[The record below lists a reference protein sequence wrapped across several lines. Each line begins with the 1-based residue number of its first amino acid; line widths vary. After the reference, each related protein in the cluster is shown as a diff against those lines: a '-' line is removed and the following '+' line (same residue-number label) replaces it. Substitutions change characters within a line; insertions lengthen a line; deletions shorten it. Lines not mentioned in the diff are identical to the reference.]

1 MSLTRK
7 THKKAA
13 ISALLAATL
22 TFGTLGA
29 FGGLLGTAEENESG
43 IDLDENIM
51 LSIFWPPTP
60 DYITDE
66 QYRLISE
73 AGINWIMGAGEETLA
88 TPENQEKMLSL
99 CEKYGIKMILNDGTF
114 GANLKNK
121 SESYVSARVDKY
133 KDSEALGG
141 FYILDEPYN
150 ANEYVDAYLNLK
162 KAYPNGYMHLNFL
175 PGGAYISDEI
185 YRAQLND
192 WCRLCEAG
200 GYPVDYLMFDCYPF
214 GLEEGSMDRSTFYT
228 NIRAVHDVALENGVR
243 SGTYIQAVR
252 QTVAY
257 RRPTASEMR
266 YEMYSAL
273 AFGFKQLSF
282 FTWFTPVNRS
292 EPFEDGIISPDGV
305 PNEHY
310 ETVKTLGGEILNI
323 GSTLVKCEALEVY
336 LNGNDTWGQPSIP
349 KDFFVQPQK
358 KDQSYTLSFMK
369 HKESGRNYLMIVNND
384 FTNASNVD
392 LTLDGSISTL
402 YEVSREDGSLTAI
415 EIADG
420 KLHLELEAGDA
431 AFFALPEGLDFEKST
446 ETSVNL
452 AEGALI
458 TATQSLGSGGY
469 YLSFLNDGR
478 RFAEDG
484 IMGWRSTDKKDISLV
499 IDLKAEQK
507 FNRVDLYP
515 EGTLFERGENFPGTV
530 KISVSSDGENYT
542 AVKTVGGI
550 KDQGNALSIKLDDVQ
565 SARYI
570 KLDLS
575 DCPGKYFSLC
585 EIEVYNDGGDL
596 PDAEIKDPLKLE
608 GVRTYKKGEDLAHNR
623 PVYPSSTTPE
633 EGFRGWG
640 WAADFINN
648 GVDGQGWTS
657 NVKIHYTPDATEY
670 IIIDLED
677 VFAVERVVVQTHGV
691 FPEDFSIEMSTD
703 GKNWTTIASETGAKD
718 YPDKTELTFTTESGE
733 GVVGRFL
740 RFKATKLRGTA
751 ADGYMLQL
759 GNISAYGEPYC
770 DREELRA
777 AVELYRQRGG
787 DMNETAYTD
796 ATSALEK
803 EYLTQTQADR
813 YAERL
818 TKIMPLEGTIL
829 PDTDLP
835 DIPDIS
841 DGDIG
846 HDDEK
851 PKTATIWI
859 AAAAAVALTAGV
871 VLLLTKRKKKDRK

>member
-1 MSLTRK
+1 MLFTGK
-7 THKKAA
+7 THKKRAF
-13 ISALLAATL
+13 SAFLAAAL
-22 TFGTLGA
+22 TLGTV
-29 FGGLLGTAEENESG
+29 GSLGTSLPGFAKESESG

-60 DYITDE
+60 EYITDE

-88 TPENQEKMLSL
+88 TPENQKKMLAL

-114 GANLKNK
+114 GANLKGR
-121 SESYVSARVDKY
+121 SEEYVSERVDEY
-133 KDSEALGG
+133 KDSSALGG

-162 KAYPNGYMHLNFL
+162 KAYPDGYMHLNFL

-192 WCRLCEAG
+192 WCRLCAAG

-310 ETVKTLGGEILNI
+310 ETVKTLNNEILNI
-323 GSTLVKCEALEVY
+323 GTTLVKCEALEVY

-349 KDFFVQPQK
+349 TDFFVQPQNK
-358 KDQSYTLSFMK
+358 SQSYTLSFMK
-369 HKESGRNYLMIVNND
+369 HKESGRNYLMVVNND
-384 FTNASNVD
+384 FTNASEVD
-392 LTLDGSISTL
+392 LTLDASINAL
-402 YEVSREDGSLTAI
+402 YEVSREDGALLPTPV
-415 EIADG
+415 EDG
-420 KLHLELEAGDA
+420 RLHLELEAGDA
-431 AFFALPEGLDFEKST
+431 VLFALPEGQDYEKKS
-446 ETSVNL
+446 EGQPQASVNL
-452 AEGALI
+452 AEEALI
-458 TATQSLGSGGY
+458 TATQSRGAGGY

-478 RFAEDG
+478 RFADDG
-484 IMGWRSTDKKDISLV
+484 IMGWCSTDSDDISLV
-499 IDLKAEQK
+499 IDLKRTLE
-507 FNRVDLYP
+507 FDRVDLYP
-515 EGTLFERGENFPGTV
+515 EGTLFECGLNFPENVRVLT
-530 KISVSSDGENYT
+530 SNDGENYT
-542 AVKTVGGI
+542 EAAEVCGI
-550 KDQGNALSIKLDDVQ
+550 GERSDALSIKLPEKR

-570 KLDLS
+570 KLELS
-575 DCPGKYFSLC
+575 GCRGDHFSLC
-585 EIEVYNDGGDL
+585 EIEVYNDDGTLSDVETKDL
-596 PDAEIKDPLKLE
+596 LKLDK
-608 GVRTYKKGEDLAHNR
+608 VRTYKNGEDLAYKR
-623 PVYPSSTTPE
+623 PAYPSSTTPE

-640 WAADFINN
+640 WASDFINN

-657 NVKIHYTPDATEY
+657 NVKIHDTADATEY
-670 IIIDLED
+670 IVIDLED
-677 VFAVERVVVQTHGV
+677 VFAVDRVVVKTLGV

-703 GKNWTTIASETGAKD
+703 GKSWSTIVSETGAKA
-718 YPDKTELTFTTESGE
+718 YPNGTELTFTPE
-733 GVVGRFL
+733 GGDAVIGRFL
-740 RFKATKLRGTA
+740 RFKATKLRSTA

-759 GNISAYGEPYC
+759 GNISAYGLPYC
-770 DREELRA
+770 DREELHA

-787 DMNETAYTD
+787 DTDGAVYTE
-796 ATSALEK
+796 AVSALGK
-803 EYLTQTQADR
+803 KYLTQTQADS
-813 YAERL
+813 YTEKL
-818 TKIMPLEGTIL
+818 KKIMPLEGTTL
-829 PDTDLP
+829 PEP
-835 DIPDIS
+835 DIPDY
-841 DGDIG
+841 GIG
-846 HDDEK
+846 LGDEK
-851 PKTATIWI
+851 PKTALVCI
-859 AAAAAVALTAGV
+859 AAGVAAALTVGV
-871 VLLLTKRKKKDRK
+871 IFFIVKRKKKSS